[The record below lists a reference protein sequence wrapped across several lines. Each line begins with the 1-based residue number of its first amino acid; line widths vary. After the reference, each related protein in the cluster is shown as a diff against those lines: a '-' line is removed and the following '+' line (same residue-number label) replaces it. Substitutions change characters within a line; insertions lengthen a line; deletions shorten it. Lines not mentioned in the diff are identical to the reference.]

1 MSRSYIRHKKG
12 YEYLNYDNYVN
23 DVVLIK
29 KDNLCR
35 VMTYNVHGFRDFYG
49 KKKYAEI
56 IQSIV
61 IINPDILVLE
71 EITLYTYA
79 NVCTELQLRSD
90 LEKCGLF
97 FSGFSS
103 CGINAVF
110 SRYPFTANEIDL
122 GRDSIKKVAR
132 NALMCTFLSHNIS
145 SDKNIVIVGTHLDV
159 YDESGKLRIRQM
171 KTILDVLSTNTNID
185 NDKIIVMGDFNSLR
199 KNDYTDNEWAYL
211 SQLDKQRKVITVQD
225 AVSIIESARFTDS
238 FVECND
244 SIKTSV
250 WSGRRVDY
258 IFGKNVNFD
267 QSATYKVTHS
277 DHYPVYADLFI

>member
-29 KDNLCR
+29 KDNMCR

-49 KKKYAEI
+49 KNKYNEI
-56 IQSIV
+56 IQTITM
-61 IINPDILVLE
+61 INPDILVLE

-90 LEKCGLF
+90 LEKCDLF

-110 SRYPFTANEIDL
+110 SKYPFTAKEIDL
-122 GRDSIKKVAR
+122 GCDSIKKVAR
-132 NALMCTFLSHNIS
+132 NALICTFLSHDIS
-145 SDKNIVIVGTHLDV
+145 SNENIVLVGTHLDV
-159 YDESGKLRIRQM
+159 YDESGKLRIIQM
-171 KTILDVLSTNTNID
+171 KTILDVLSINTDID
-185 NDKIIVMGDFNSLR
+185 NDKIILTGDFNSLR
-199 KNDYTDNEWAYL
+199 KDDYTGNEWAYL

-225 AVSIIESARFTDS
+225 AVSMIESAQFIDS
-238 FVECND
+238 FVGCND
-244 SIKTSV
+244 FVKTSV

-258 IFGKNVNFD
+258 IFGKNVTFD
-267 QSATYKVTHS
+267 QTATYKVTHS
-277 DHYPVYADLFI
+277 DHYPVYADIFI